1 MDPVR
6 TQKTAKSYLPDLHK
20 TPPCPDQ
27 IWMATNIFS
36 SFDVSTDTS
45 LSDKTVFAHPA
56 LPWERTILRK
66 SGILILVALCVFLC
80 FNTTVGSYLFL
91 VRTKFK
97 RSLGYTRGAVR
108 NQ

>member
-1 MDPVR
+1 MTNEETVLIPNLR
-6 TQKTAKSYLPDLHK
+6 K

-27 IWMATNIFS
+27 IWLAANIFS

-66 SGILILVALCVFLC
+66 SGMATQTGLEMVILFWNCYRDFKLTAKRCTIRLCSQRD
-80 FNTTVGSYLFL
+80 NQ
-91 VRTKFK
+91 
-97 RSLGYTRGAVR
+97 AV
-108 NQ
+108 

>member
-45 LSDKTVFAHPA
+45 LSDKTVFAHSV
-56 LPWERTILRK
+56 LPWERMVLRK
-66 SGILILVALCVFLC
+66 SGLYVEASTFVKPLI
-80 FNTTVGSYLFL
+80 NT
-91 VRTKFK
+91 RKQ
-97 RSLGYTRGAVR
+97 RGF
-108 NQ
+108 